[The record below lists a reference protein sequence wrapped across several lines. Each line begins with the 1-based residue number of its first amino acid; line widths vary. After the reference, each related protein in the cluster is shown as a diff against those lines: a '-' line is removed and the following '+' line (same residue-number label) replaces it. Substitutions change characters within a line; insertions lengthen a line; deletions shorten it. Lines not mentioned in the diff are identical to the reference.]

1 MVAIRGQVVRL
12 SDLRHAMMACLL
24 LRGARRTAARPW
36 RINRW
41 WVLPGRLELSSVYDC
56 VMRECWCLECDCEL
70 GCCIIPLIS
79 IAVTTLTLP
88 STSKICNSCAFG
100 NSGIQLPCHL
110 LCNILCLG
118 NYAATHVVV
127 ADSAG
132 CREQSRPLVLGS
144 ARPIT
149 AIRRLR
155 VGAPAYAWQPSCSRI
170 MEPLA

>member
-1 MVAIRGQVVRL
+1 MFAV
-12 SDLRHAMMACLL
+12 
-24 LRGARRTAARPW
+24 ARRTAHCGTPLAHQLMMGFTW
-36 RINRW
+36 
-41 WVLPGRLELSSVYDC
+41 GRLEMGSVCDC
-56 VMRECWCLECDCEL
+56 VMRECWCLECGCEL
-70 GCCIIPLIS
+70 GCRTIPLIL

-100 NSGIQLPCHL
+100 NSAIQLSCHL
-110 LCNILCLG
+110 LCNILCQG

-132 CREQSRPLVLGS
+132 CRAQSRPPVHGS
-144 ARPIT
+144 AHPIT
-149 AIRRLR
+149 VIRRLR